1 MGGIWLIILVVGG
14 AVFLSKSGKIR
25 LGNPKVTHWLLLCYI
40 GILLAA
46 NLASPLMKEE
56 KAGGGRVSMRDIE
69 RENSDFYQ
77 KIYEG
82 KQEQIDEKYLYKKDT
97 IKDLSFD
104 KLNLTTEA
112 EFGPQIIVERDSSLK
127 NQIEIYSYR
136 NPLFIDGF
144 DFTEKIKA
152 LGYQIKGNNLEISP
166 EEVKVDIG
174 ILSNSFT
181 SRQFTGEKINDHMIQ
196 GGDSMIY
203 MKIPDSLS
211 LQTKG
216 QISFVEVEKK

>member
-14 AVFLSKSGKIR
+14 SVFLAKSGKIR

-46 NLASPLMKEE
+46 TLVSPLIKAE
-56 KAGGGRVSMRDIE
+56 KVNGGRIE
-69 RENSDFYQ
+69 MGEIEKENSEFNQ

-82 KQEQIDEKYLYKKDT
+82 KQEQLDEKYLHKKET

-104 KLNLTTEA
+104 TLYLTTEA
-112 EFGPQIIVERDSSLK
+112 DIGPQIIVERDSSLK

-136 NPLFIDGF
+136 TPLFIDGF

-152 LGYQIKGNNLEISP
+152 LGYQINGNKLVFSP
-166 EEVKVDIG
+166 EEVKVEIG

-203 MKIPDSLS
+203 MKIPEL
-211 LQTKG
+211 LKVQTDN
-216 QISFVEVEKK
+216 QIGFVEVEK

>member
-14 AVFLSKSGKIR
+14 SVFLAKSGKIR

-46 NLASPLMKEE
+46 TLVSPLIKAE
-56 KAGGGRVSMRDIE
+56 KVSGGRIE
-69 RENSDFYQ
+69 MGEIEKENSEFNQ

-82 KQEQIDEKYLYKKDT
+82 KQEQLDEKYLHKKET

-104 KLNLTTEA
+104 TLYLTTEA
-112 EFGPQIIVERDSSLK
+112 DFGPQIIVERDSSLK

-136 NPLFIDGF
+136 TPLFIDGF

-152 LGYQIKGNNLEISP
+152 LGYQINENKLVFSP
-166 EEVKVDIG
+166 EEVKVEIG

-181 SRQFTGEKINDHMIQ
+181 SRQFTGEKMNNHMVQ

-203 MKIPDSLS
+203 MKIPEL
-211 LQTKG
+211 LKVQTDN
-216 QISFVEVEKK
+216 QIGFVEVEK